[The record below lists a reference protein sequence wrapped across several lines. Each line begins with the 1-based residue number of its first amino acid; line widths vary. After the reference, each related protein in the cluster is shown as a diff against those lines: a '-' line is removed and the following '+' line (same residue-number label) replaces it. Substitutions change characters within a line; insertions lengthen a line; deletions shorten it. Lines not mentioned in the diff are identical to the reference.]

1 MPPARLYTAE
11 HGAPVSLWT
20 VRGEL
25 GHRSTGM
32 IEKVYGHTITQRNQ
46 IWKNREDAL
55 PEVVAFRIKDHQ
67 EALED
72 RLLALR

>member
-1 MPPARLYTAE
+1 
-11 HGAPVSLWT
+11 
-20 VRGEL
+20 
-25 GHRSTGM
+25 M